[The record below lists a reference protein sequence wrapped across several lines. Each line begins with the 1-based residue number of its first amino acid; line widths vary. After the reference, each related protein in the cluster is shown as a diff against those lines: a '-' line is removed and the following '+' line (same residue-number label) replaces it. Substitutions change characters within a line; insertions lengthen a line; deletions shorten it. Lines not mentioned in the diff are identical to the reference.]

1 MIEKEGRYQILSKIG
16 SGGMS
21 NVYKAWDTHLQMNVA
36 IKEGIMD
43 QSAEMNLLKNLKHPA
58 IPRIIDHVNNLH
70 HNSIVMEYVE
80 GTTLAQWMEGKERI
94 PVELVK
100 QWILEL
106 CDILE
111 YLHNNRPPILYL
123 DLKPEN
129 IMIQEEGK
137 LRLIDFGSVQYKYQ
151 IKKLSGTIGYA
162 PKELINREK
171 DKIDEQSDI
180 YSLGMV
186 FHYLLTGK
194 SPIHPPFQREK
205 VSYYQIGRASCRER
219 VLRLV

>member
-1 MIEKEGRYQILSKIG
+1 MLKGNKLIEKEGRYQILSKIG

-94 PVELVK
+94 PVELGK

-129 IMIQEEGK
+129 IDRK
-137 LRLIDFGSVQYKYQ
+137 SV
-151 IKKLSGTIGYA
+151 
-162 PKELINREK
+162 
-171 DKIDEQSDI
+171 
-180 YSLGMV
+180 V
-186 FHYLLTGK
+186 
-194 SPIHPPFQREK
+194 
-205 VSYYQIGRASCRER
+205 
-219 VLRLV
+219 